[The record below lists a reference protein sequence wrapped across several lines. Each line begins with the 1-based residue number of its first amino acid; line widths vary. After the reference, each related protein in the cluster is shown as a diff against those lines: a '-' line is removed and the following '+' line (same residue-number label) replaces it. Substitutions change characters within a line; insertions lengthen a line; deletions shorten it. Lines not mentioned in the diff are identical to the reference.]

1 MANFKDIQADMNKQP
16 GSTPT
21 KAEQTLDRILDA
33 AIACYSSNSIARIT
47 LDEVAK
53 EAGIGRTTLYRYVS
67 NRDDLLNKVVLR
79 DALDQQAEVEVVTRY
94 HDNLGDSVVD
104 SIVHVMR
111 GRKTRPMN
119 ALLFGDANEA
129 VIDRINLSPE
139 LFYPMAEQI
148 LAPQFSRAQARGE
161 IREGVTLELANQWVT
176 RVILSLITYPEEFLE
191 DEKALRGFL
200 EKFLVPSLVKDG

>member
-1 MANFKDIQADMNKQP
+1 MVNSEDLPADMNKQP
-16 GSTPT
+16 GSSPT

-33 AIACYSSNSIARIT
+33 AVACYSSNSIARTT

-53 EAGIGRTTLYRYVS
+53 EAGIGRTTLYRYIS

-79 DALDQQAEVEVVTRY
+79 DALEQQAEVEVVTRY

-111 GRKTRPMN
+111 GRRTRPIN
-119 ALLFGDANEA
+119 ALLFGNPNEA
-129 VIDRINLSPE
+129 VIDRINLSPAN
-139 LFYPMAEQI
+139 FYPMAEQI

-161 IREGVTLELANQWVT
+161 IREGVTLEFANQWVT
-176 RVILSLITYPEEFLE
+176 RVILSLITYPEDFLE